1 MAKDTVSVRHV
12 ILGLLT
18 QQPMSGYDIKQL
30 FESFNWLI
38 GSPSYGSL
46 YPALHELLDEE
57 LVAMEIIP
65 NQDKPARKEYHTTA
79 KGKEVL
85 FEWLQQPATSDT
97 PLKPFLMRLMLAD
110 NYSHEGLVGYLHQ
123 RRSQVVA
130 YHSDLKEKA
139 RNGDEVDDLGQ
150 QLIFNYGL
158 AMANAELQWL
168 DRILEQLS

>member
-1 MAKDTVSVRHV
+1 MAKDTVSVRYV

-46 YPALHELLDEE
+46 YPALHDLLNEE

-79 KGKEVL
+79 KGKNAL
-85 FEWLQQPATSDT
+85 REWLQQPATCDT

-130 YHSDLKEKA
+130 YHSDLQERA
-139 RNGDEVDDLGQ
+139 RNGDEIDDLGQ
-150 QLIFNYGL
+150 ELIFNYGL

-168 DRILEQLS
+168 DHVLEQLS

>member
-30 FESFNWLI
+30 FESFSWLI

-46 YPALHELLDEE
+46 YPALHELLDSE

-79 KGKEVL
+79 KGKDVL
-85 FEWLQQPATSDT
+85 CEWLQQPASCDT

-110 NYSHEGLVGYLHQ
+110 NHSREGLVSYLHQ
-123 RRSQVVA
+123 RRSHVVA
-130 YHSDLKEKA
+130 YHADLEKRA
-139 RNGDEVDDLGQ
+139 RDGGKADALGQ
-150 QLIFNYGL
+150 QLVFNYGL
-158 AMANAELQWL
+158 AMADAELQWL